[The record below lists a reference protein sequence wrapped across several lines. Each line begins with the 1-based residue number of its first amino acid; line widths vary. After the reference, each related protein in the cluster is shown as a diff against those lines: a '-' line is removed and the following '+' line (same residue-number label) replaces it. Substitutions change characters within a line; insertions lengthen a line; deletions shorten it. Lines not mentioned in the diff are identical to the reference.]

1 MDLETRTKQDTKA
14 LLALSF
20 VPELLIALAVM
31 KLTDDKWSTF
41 WATLGVLLLVYL
53 LIWLKGLVWSI
64 VVWRIFGKSR
74 EVERNYL
81 LLREFKMPA
90 PERADEGASE
100 YFYRLRQDAD
110 LACETR
116 IVAAEFGAMLKL
128 ATVHKG
134 LLVGMRV
141 EDSWSAAIARLA
153 RG

>member
-1 MDLETRTKQDTKA
+1 METRTRQDTKA
-14 LLALSF
+14 LTALSL
-20 VPELLIALAVM
+20 VPDLLIALAVM
-31 KLTDDKWSTF
+31 KLTDNEWSTF
-41 WATLGVLLLVYL
+41 WATLGVLLLIYL
-53 LIWLKGLVWSI
+53 LIWLKGLVWSV
-64 VVWRIFGKSR
+64 VVWRFFARSR

-81 LLREFKMPA
+81 LLREFKMPP

-100 YFYRLRQDAD
+100 YFHRLRQDAD

-116 IVAAEFGAMLKL
+116 IVAAEVGAMLRL

-141 EDSWSAAIARLA
+141 EDSWGAAIARLA